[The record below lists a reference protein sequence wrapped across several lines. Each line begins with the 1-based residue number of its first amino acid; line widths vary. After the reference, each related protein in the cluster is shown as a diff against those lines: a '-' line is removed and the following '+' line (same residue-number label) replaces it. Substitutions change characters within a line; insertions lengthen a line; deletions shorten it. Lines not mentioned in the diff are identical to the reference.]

1 MYGQKKAM
9 IKGKASTTPATKKA
23 VSPAKPSANMAKMN
37 KSTSPAKKAAV
48 KGNLKRIGAGDPNY
62 VKDMIKRGKSKP
74 KPGMMK

>member
-9 IKGKASTTPATKKA
+9 MKKA
-23 VSPAKPSANMAKMN
+23 APKKAA
-37 KSTSPAKKAAV
+37 PAKKAAV
-48 KGNLKRIGAGDPNY
+48 NGNLKRIGAGNPNY

>member
-9 IKGKASTTPATKKA
+9 IKKAAPKKA
-23 VSPAKPSANMAKMN
+23 APKKAA
-37 KSTSPAKKAAV
+37 TSPAAV